1 MKCASERKSRKRT
14 AAAGRMICHRIL
26 SMVLVF
32 ALLLADSSF
41 PLLTVK
47 AKTVTGNKLDEWTVQ
62 AEWSTMSGDYHW
74 EAKSDTFRQ
83 PKLVITYQTSG
94 AAKDYGP
101 GELKITV
108 PGIGNV
114 NRGGTVQASQVAAA
128 ATDAEKNKYDW
139 SYTYDK
145 SQDLYTFVNNFTISK
160 DQQFSGGFELLWD
173 LQSRKSVNGYSQ
185 SEYPKFYANGKEIT
199 LPALGFSYASERDT
213 YNLSMEAKTLGG
225 SDWLD
230 SDQEYVWYDIRSHF
244 GYTRKARGLYNY
256 EYFVALDLPAEIS
269 GENVKVE
276 GHEVIQKDGKWGF
289 YVYQDEYRETTD
301 SYKDFRMGFP
311 ADEVDALMK
320 GSDESRTVTVSG
332 HLDRMYQDEN
342 GWTRTSIGE
351 GDNVDA
357 SVKLVLT
364 HYRYTTRYEGYSYNI
379 RKSVDRYGSRS
390 PYNSRMN
397 VAELYGGTTR
407 VFDISGHASRSYTI
421 VTEQPEEAALTKES
435 AEAPAEAA
443 DVPADA
449 PQEGTEAV
457 APALPEGDAPAADGE
472 TAEPA
477 GEGAPKSEESGDGE
491 SGTADAPDQNAGT
504 KPDGA
509 EEEPSGAG
517 EQTGASE
524 EEPKTEAG
532 AEEASE
538 ENEANEEPEQETEA
552 VQEPEAEEPEA
563 ESAGEE
569 AADAQESPRAYAPM
583 SRGFRIR
590 TVRRLAEV
598 PADVSGTEN
607 GTGNPAD
614 ASGTENGTEN
624 PAGTAG
630 ASGTENEP
638 ENPAGTAGASGAENG
653 TEDPVENAGTSG
665 TENGMEN
672 PAGTAGASGS
682 GNTAGAPAQNGGTS
696 GAQDV
701 PKNNAAAPSG
711 ETTEASG
718 GAQLSEE
725 QQTADENNT
734 DITEAEALKVKA
746 LRAAPSGTA
755 VGIEEGRNYSMR
767 LYDREIK
774 VQQNDG
780 QMRPLTAEEYDIS
793 YVTVKAGTVSG
804 LKYTLY
810 GSREVNPSSDDLYE
824 ELYHGTTGSSQT
836 FQMPAGYHAVYLAI
850 DRGETLNGDFQWGA
864 SLGVHFQADWE
875 VEQAKSYGERLNA
888 EGYLQ
893 NTSVMQIYGYRQD
906 PVGAVTYEAVPLIE
920 EDEQPDEAYIES
932 LSLQSEEE
940 EILLAREVQAT
951 AEVYLRETVTD
962 VSTQTSV
969 QPFAQDEN
977 FRNFHTTVTS
987 SGRIQADTSGNLS
1000 RFSLY
1005 TILPRGMSVD
1015 SGQDFTV
1022 RGTFSDI
1029 YGAEIGEDEYR
1040 SRVTYQVRKLG
1051 ENTLLAADFD
1061 FSDRPLELS
1070 KETALSV
1077 EYPVYVPY
1085 NAYLEYGEPRYTEQT
1100 WLMLHD
1106 EGLTKLVNSNNTN
1119 DGLQYDMKDLD
1130 EDGVLYEWAAYSSGY
1145 ADATENARDWREE
1158 AVKYVKSSF
1167 TDQLY
1172 AESPAETP
1180 SYIERYPGTE
1190 NADSLYSYKMEFTL
1204 GNTPGKDVT
1213 FYDRIE
1219 TGASI
1224 GTGAEAKELESTWQG
1239 DALTVDT
1246 SHAAGQGFVP
1256 TVYYA
1261 TNASGEFD
1269 YTNGAVWKKAQDG
1282 GNRWTLPEGTL
1293 AVAVHL
1299 GTEKLSGNG
1308 LWEPNAEDGFR
1319 TTYVELQMR
1328 APQVEGTDNRIGKQA
1343 VNQFA
1348 VQYESYEWNKDTQ
1361 QPEPAGST
1369 TWLSSPTSLT
1379 LTDVLGTAVL
1389 QKVDE
1394 ESGNALSG
1402 AAFTIYEA
1410 DGITVLECNGKRYEN
1425 VSTNAFGKLELKD
1438 IPYGTYYY
1446 EETRAPRGYRK
1457 LEGKQEFILDQ
1468 DEVTVKIAD
1477 SRLPG
1482 GVILTK
1488 TDADDPSAVGLSGVS
1503 FELYTTS
1510 GERVFVT
1517 GSGGTYRYAAEGSR
1531 DAVSTLTTGNDG
1543 MVKVAD
1549 LPWGGYYFTE
1559 LEAPAGYVRYEEKA
1573 AFTIGRNQANSENT
1587 AVEAKVTVGNE
1598 EQEAVLRLTKTDA
1611 DGDPKNPA
1619 GVKGAVYSLY
1629 RAKRGDETED
1639 VLVEERL
1646 TTNAAGEIRVE
1657 GLKFGTYYFK
1667 EIMAAPGYVLTEGEE
1682 TSEQVTLNAGTAG
1695 KTVDVTHSDHRKPG
1709 TLVLNKLE
1717 AGDAVHYLEGAVYEL
1732 YGPDGR
1738 RVHVTKDEEQDE
1750 DGGNVYHYS
1759 PTLSSDRLVTAGEYG
1774 AFRID
1779 GLPWG
1784 TYKLKETEAPRG
1796 YVLPEEGTA
1805 KSFSVNARTAQQEIY
1820 LELTNERQAGSARL
1834 VKADA
1839 KNSEKKLPGAG
1850 YGLYTTAGE
1859 VVSVYSVTD
1868 TDGAAVYTCRAP
1880 EGTEETAGVTEMI
1893 TGEDGTFLI
1902 LDIPQGGYYFME
1914 TTAPEGYSLS
1924 DEYLRFSVT
1933 TENCMTT
1940 QEIAAKDE
1948 TGRGVLTITKTADEV
1963 YDGFGN
1969 PTFLFRIT
1977 RQDGEKKG
1985 ASYYQS
1991 ITLTSGKKT
2000 GSATVTL
2007 EEGSY
2012 LVEELKTARYE
2023 LSNAEG
2029 VKGNVTVQSGRKS
2042 AQVQLDAASSE
2053 AAVRFTNDLNRYDLY
2068 SHTSNLTNIV
2078 KKEKL
2083 LVGISVN
2090 YVGPTSDFE
2099 GRPGYDTVKGEYVF
2113 QNDDLEVTAF
2123 YDDGTS
2129 RKLTLGST
2137 AGDGI
2142 YLLTPA
2148 SVEADGI
2155 NTSVTGTV
2163 TYTEGNVTATG
2174 YFDLTFAFPEGTK
2187 KVTLTLDLNG
2197 GRLKLPDGTVVEG
2210 EYKVKVKPGETV
2222 TLPDKSFLNAG
2233 TGREYWT
2240 ALGWYK
2246 DKAGKEE
2253 IVNSLTVSEDT
2264 TVYACYEPYYDVKY
2278 AVMLCGIGAD
2288 VWRDADGGEH
2298 VAGLTFGPAAG
2309 IGKARGYGYEKKELE
2324 LGYEMVSDFNSI
2336 FVSHVPNGV
2345 TEQSYTLE
2353 AGGKWKTYTGGHE
2366 KRCIHNDSW
2375 SEIIKWSSLDPKVYE
2390 DCVTNRCTHSV
2401 YLDFKHTSARYLF
2414 NDSYVSSQTGDGAGT
2429 LYHSIKAEYRRWGMD
2444 NKRVA
2449 AWPESRARAVLNGS
2463 DERTDSSYAGAD
2475 VDNIN
2480 SNNSLLAAFPEDL
2493 QAGIKSRAVGSLE
2506 NSNSGNIV
2514 YSYDK
2519 LWLLSGSEIVQD
2531 LNSSSEIKSIL
2542 SESTKNSFYDV
2553 YRYPLT
2559 GKDISMNMVYVHI
2572 RNDRAGQS
2580 EVWLRSIYGQRIYCF
2595 TRAGYFRTNN
2605 ADTDM
2610 GLSPCFCLE

>member
-26 SMVLVF
+26 SMVMVF

-62 AEWSTMSGDYHW
+62 AAWSTMSGDYHW

-185 SEYPKFYANGKEIT
+185 SEYPKFYANEKEIT

-256 EYFVALDLPAEIS
+256 EYFVALDLPAGIS

-421 VTEQPEEAALTKES
+421 VTEQPEEAALTDES
-435 AEAPAEAA
+435 AEAPEEAA
-443 DVPADA
+443 DVQADA

-472 TAEPA
+472 TAEPT
-477 GEGAPKSEESGDGE
+477 GEGAPKPEESGDGE

-509 EEEPSGAG
+509 EEEPSGAE

-524 EEPKTEAG
+524 VEPKTEAG
-532 AEEASE
+532 AEEAPE
-538 ENEANEEPEQETEA
+538 ENEANAEPEQETEA

-583 SRGFRIR
+583 SRGSRIR
-590 TVRRLAEV
+590 TVRRTAEV
-598 PADVSGTEN
+598 PADISGTEN
-607 GTGNPAD
+607 EPENPVETAG

-630 ASGTENEP
+630 ASGT
-638 ENPAGTAGASGAENG
+638 ENG

-711 ETTEASG
+711 ETTGASG
-718 GAQLSEE
+718 GTQLSEE
-725 QQTADENNT
+725 QQTADENST
-734 DITEAEALKVKA
+734 DITETEALKVKA

-824 ELYHGTTGSSQT
+824 ALYHGTTGSSQT

-864 SLGVHFQADWE
+864 SLGVHLQADWE
-875 VEQAKSYGERLNA
+875 AEQAKSYGERLNA

-906 PVGAVTYEAVPLIE
+906 PAGAVTYEAVPLIE

-969 QPFAQDEN
+969 QSFAQDEN

-1040 SRVTYQVRKLG
+1040 SRVTYRVRKLG
-1051 ENTLLAADFD
+1051 EDTLLAADFD

-1070 KETALSV
+1070 KETALFV

-1190 NADSLYSYKMEFTL
+1190 NVDSLYSYKMEFTL

-1261 TNASGEFD
+1261 TKASGEFD

-1488 TDADDPSAVGLSGVS
+1488 TDADDPSAAGLSGVA

-1510 GERVFVT
+1510 GERVFAT

-1543 MVKVAD
+1543 MLKVAD

-1682 TSEQVTLNAGTAG
+1682 QSERVTLNAGTAG
-1695 KTVDVTHSDHRKPG
+1695 KTVGVTHSDHRKPG

-1948 TGRGVLTITKTADEV
+1948 TGRGVLAITKTADEV

-2068 SHTSNLTNIV
+2068 SHTFNLTNIV

-2129 RKLTLGST
+2129 RKLMLGSA

-2142 YLLTPA
+2142 YLLMPA

-2163 TYTEGNVTATG
+2163 AYTEGNVTATG
-2174 YFDLTFAFPEGTK
+2174 YFDLTFAFPE
-2187 KVTLTLDLNG
+2187 
-2197 GRLKLPDGTVVEG
+2197 
-2210 EYKVKVKPGETV
+2210 
-2222 TLPDKSFLNAG
+2222 
-2233 TGREYWT
+2233 
-2240 ALGWYK
+2240 
-2246 DKAGKEE
+2246 
-2253 IVNSLTVSEDT
+2253 VN
-2264 TVYACYEPYYDVKY
+2264 C
-2278 AVMLCGIGAD
+2278 
-2288 VWRDADGGEH
+2288 
-2298 VAGLTFGPAAG
+2298 
-2309 IGKARGYGYEKKELE
+2309 
-2324 LGYEMVSDFNSI
+2324 
-2336 FVSHVPNGV
+2336 
-2345 TEQSYTLE
+2345 
-2353 AGGKWKTYTGGHE
+2353 
-2366 KRCIHNDSW
+2366 
-2375 SEIIKWSSLDPKVYE
+2375 
-2390 DCVTNRCTHSV
+2390 
-2401 YLDFKHTSARYLF
+2401 
-2414 NDSYVSSQTGDGAGT
+2414 
-2429 LYHSIKAEYRRWGMD
+2429 
-2444 NKRVA
+2444 
-2449 AWPESRARAVLNGS
+2449 
-2463 DERTDSSYAGAD
+2463 
-2475 VDNIN
+2475 
-2480 SNNSLLAAFPEDL
+2480 
-2493 QAGIKSRAVGSLE
+2493 
-2506 NSNSGNIV
+2506 
-2514 YSYDK
+2514 
-2519 LWLLSGSEIVQD
+2519 
-2531 LNSSSEIKSIL
+2531 
-2542 SESTKNSFYDV
+2542 
-2553 YRYPLT
+2553 
-2559 GKDISMNMVYVHI
+2559 
-2572 RNDRAGQS
+2572 
-2580 EVWLRSIYGQRIYCF
+2580 
-2595 TRAGYFRTNN
+2595 
-2605 ADTDM
+2605 
-2610 GLSPCFCLE
+2610 